1 MNVTPNKQGFAGEMA
16 LNKKRGM
23 TIETLSL
30 VALNENNKEM
40 CTSMSSTRNCMSDEN
55 AFEFD
60 ESASQAKSTFFLSG
74 VYFFF

>member
-60 ESASQAKSTFFLSG
+60 ESAS
-74 VYFFF
+74 

>member
-16 LNKKRGM
+16 LNRGM

>member
-1 MNVTPNKQGFAGEMA
+1 
-16 LNKKRGM
+16 M

-40 CTSMSSTRNCMSDEN
+40 CASMPSTRNCMSDEN
-55 AFEFD
+55 ALEFD